1 VFSTDIVKFQ
11 TGTIGIYQ
19 TSFSWPALQ
28 RWLEVTLPLTLL
40 TLTLGLFGYR
50 FEKKRQA
57 KDLDRETEAMMDQPV
72 DSGAVVTPT
81 I

>member
-19 TSFSWPALQ
+19 TSFSWLALQ
-28 RWLEVTLPLTLL
+28 RWLEVTIPLTLL
-40 TLTLGLFGYR
+40 TMTLGLFGYR

-57 KDLDRETEAMMDQPV
+57 KELDREAEAKMGQPI
-72 DSGAVVTPT
+72 DLGTAMTAT